1 MEFKCSYTLVNNIC
15 ESLYGKEKI
24 NCTFA
29 QNYYLK
35 REMKKS
41 IGVILAGVLI
51 GYGSEQ
57 SMASVNTIPQGVV
70 AVDSLIES
78 SFMPGVFIRPGKE
91 KSEFL
96 NLVYNY
102 RRQQEE
108 ASERWNDIYLII
120 TGLRTDPD
128 YYKLVIPAT
137 YYAAP
142 IIEAMSIDDWQPET
156 PFSKPSLL
164 EKELENVPDVQRT
177 KRVDQ
182 AINRQLLDFYTHYPQ
197 LVQMNEEKLKALDV
211 PQITTVEKKS
221 PKEEVKKFV
230 QPNVPSGQVI
240 DKDLLVFKP
249 NFWTTGGNGYLQ
261 FSQNYISS
269 NWYKGGEST
278 VSLLSGFVWQAN
290 YDDKQRTQ
298 IENKIEWK
306 LGFITAP
313 SDTLH
318 SYKANNDLL
327 RITSKIGYKAISN
340 WYYTLSGEFKTQF
353 FSSYET
359 NTNNLVSSF
368 LSPAEL
374 NLGLGMD
381 YKYIKDNVCNISVLI
396 NPINYTLYSIADD
409 RLDPTKFNIKEGHK
423 RESIWGSKLEATW
436 KWKLMQTLMWES
448 RLSYTT
454 NYEKVLAE
462 WENTFTFTFNKYLST
477 KLFFHGRFDDGVTR
491 EPGDSYLQIQELL
504 SFGLNYTW

>member
-1 MEFKCSYTLVNNIC
+1 
-15 ESLYGKEKI
+15 
-24 NCTFA
+24 
-29 QNYYLK
+29 
-35 REMKKS
+35 MKKS
-41 IGVILAGVLI
+41 IGIILTCIGVGCGNSSL
-51 GYGSEQ
+51 Y
-57 SMASVNTIPQGVV
+57 ASTPVV
-70 AVDSLIES
+70 LQDMMKVDSLVES
-78 SFMPGVFIRPGKE
+78 SFIPGVYIQPGKE
-91 KSEFL
+91 VAKVNRLIADFR
-96 NLVYNY
+96 NQYA
-102 RRQQEE
+102 E
-108 ASERWNDIYLII
+108 AMERWDDIYLII

-128 YYKLVIPAT
+128 FYKLVMPAT
-137 YYAAP
+137 YYSAP
-142 IIEAMSIDDWQPET
+142 IVQSMSIDGWKPEI
-156 PFSKPSLL
+156 PFVKPSLL
-164 EKELENVPDVQRT
+164 DKELENVPDIEKS
-177 KRVDQ
+177 KRIDESV
-182 AINRQLLDFYTHYPQ
+182 NRQLLHFYTHYPQ
-197 LVQMNEEKLKALDV
+197 LVKLNEKELKELDAPQVIIVKEK
-211 PQITTVEKKS
+211 PS
-221 PKEEVKKFV
+221 KEEVKKFI
-230 QPNVPSGQVI
+230 QPNVPTGQIV

-249 NFWTTGGNGYLQ
+249 NFWTKGGNSYLQ

-278 VSLLSGFVWQAN
+278 ISLLSGFVWQAN

-327 RITSKIGYKAISN
+327 RITSKVGYKAISN

-353 FSSYET
+353 FSNYET

-381 YKYIKDNVCNISVLI
+381 YKYTKDGICNLSVLI

-409 RLDPTKFNIKEGHK
+409 RLDPTKFNIKEGNK
-423 RESIWGSKLEATW
+423 RESVWGSKVEATW
-436 KWKLMQTLMWES
+436 KWKLMETLMWES
-448 RLSYTT
+448 RFSYTT

-477 KLFFHGRFDDGVTR
+477 KLFFHGRFDDGVSK
-491 EPGDSYLQIQELL
+491 EPDDSYLQIQELL

>member
-1 MEFKCSYTLVNNIC
+1 
-15 ESLYGKEKI
+15 
-24 NCTFA
+24 
-29 QNYYLK
+29 
-35 REMKKS
+35 MKKS
-41 IGVILAGVLI
+41 IGVLLSVLSI
-51 GYGSEQ
+51 GGGYTSG
-57 SMASVNTIPQGVV
+57 MAAVPAMSQTAVVN
-70 AVDSLIES
+70 DSLVES
-78 SFMPGVFIRPGKE
+78 SFLPGTFIQPGQE
-91 KSEFL
+91 KVKF
-96 NLVYNY
+96 Y
-102 RRQQEE
+102 RLINGFRKQYED
-108 ASERWNDIYLII
+108 AMERWDDIYLII

-137 YYAAP
+137 YFSDP
-142 IIEAMSIDDWQPET
+142 IAESMSIDAWKPKI
-156 PFSKPSLL
+156 PFVKQTLF
-164 EKELENVPDVQRT
+164 EKELEKVPDLEKS
-177 KRVDQ
+177 KRIDEGV
-182 AINRQLLDFYTHYPQ
+182 NRQLLYFYTHYPQ
-197 LVQMNEEKLKALDV
+197 LVKLNEEQLKTLDV
-211 PQITTVEKKS
+211 PQVTVVEQKS
-221 PKEEVKKFV
+221 AKEEVKKFI
-230 QPNVPSGQVI
+230 QPNVPSGQVV

-249 NFWTTGGNGYLQ
+249 NFWTKGGNSYLQ
-261 FSQNYISS
+261 FSQNYISD

-327 RITSKIGYKAISN
+327 RISSKIGYKAISN

-353 FSSYET
+353 FSNYET

-381 YKYIKDNVCNISVLI
+381 YKYIKDGICNLSVLI

-423 RESIWGSKLEATW
+423 RESVWGSKVEATW
-436 KWKLMQTLMWES
+436 KWKLMETLMWES
-448 RLSYTT
+448 RFSYTT

-477 KLFFHGRFDDGVTR
+477 KLFFYGRFDDGVTR
-491 EPGDSYLQIQELL
+491 EPDDSYLQLQELL